1 MIILTARLEI
11 MNQTAIY
18 EKNKFYTILSY
29 QNNTLIFVYFQ
40 KKGKIKGSNNK
51 RLDALNNCNMRK
63 WKKNKSKNCV

>member
-40 KKGKIKGSNNK
+40 KKAKLKDQTIK
-51 RLDALNNCNMRK
+51 D
-63 WKKNKSKNCV
+63 